1 VTAHCR
7 VCSALA
13 VAAGYYGS
21 ACVISI
27 IFFAAI
33 RQPIAPAAQQHQPSK
48 RGQARLSVARD
59 GDDPKILVEQRRWQ
73 IRQCH

>member
-1 VTAHCR
+1 VLSS
-7 VCSALA
+7 VK
-13 VAAGYYGS
+13 GYYGH

-33 RQPIAPAAQQHQPSK
+33 PAQQHQPSK

-59 GDDPKILVEQRRWQ
+59 GDDPGISVEQRRGQ
-73 IRQCH
+73 IRRCRQLKLQKMQAA